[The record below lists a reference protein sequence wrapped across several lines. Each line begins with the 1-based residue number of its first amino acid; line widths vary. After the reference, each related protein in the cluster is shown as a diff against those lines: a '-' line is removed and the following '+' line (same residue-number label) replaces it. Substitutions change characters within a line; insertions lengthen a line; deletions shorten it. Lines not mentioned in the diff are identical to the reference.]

1 MSRIPRSSPQP
12 KLHRERHFTASETV
26 RDVVIGMSDGL
37 TVPFALAAGI
47 SGAISA
53 SHIVVTAGFA
63 ELAAGGISMGLG
75 GYLAARTDAEH
86 YQSEERRELK
96 EVEEIPAEED
106 IEVYNIFRG
115 YGLPEDDARKVTSAI
130 TADRTRWVDFMMRF
144 ELGLEPPNQAR
155 APISALT
162 IGGSYV
168 VGGLLPLLPYMFVGN
183 STRALYISA
192 IVTAIALFIF
202 GAVKG
207 RMTGVSPIRSAI
219 QTVIIGGVAATVAF
233 LIARWVAG

>member
-1 MSRIPRSSPQP
+1 MRTAGRLPRR
-12 KLHRERHFTASETV
+12 KHVEEHFTASETV

-47 SGAISA
+47 SGAIAA

-86 YQSEERRELK
+86 YESEQRREEE
-96 EVEEIPAEED
+96 EVEELPGEEHR
-106 IEVYNIFRG
+106 EVYNIFRN
-115 YGLPEDDARKVTSAI
+115 YGLGAAEAQQVTAAL
-130 TADRTRWVDFMMRF
+130 TADRERWVDFMMRF
-144 ELGLEPPNQAR
+144 ELGLEKPDRRR
-155 APISALT
+155 APVSAAT

-168 VGGLLPLLPYMFVGN
+168 IGGLVPLIPYMLVD
-183 STRALYISA
+183 SAARALYFSSA
-192 IVTAIALFIF
+192 ATMLALAIF

-207 RMTGVSPIRSAI
+207 ALTGVSWVNSAI
-219 QTVIIGGVAATVAF
+219 QTVLIGGIAATVAF
-233 LIARWVAG
+233 FIARLVTAH